1 MGQGSG
7 QSVPGLCWFAVKMR
21 QMVTLGEN
29 DEKSGRVTAWGA
41 DAEMANL
48 RSKGRKGRR
57 ERIER
62 IERIE
67 KKRSV

>member
-1 MGQGSG
+1 
-7 QSVPGLCWFAVKMR
+7 MR

-29 DEKSGRVTAWGA
+29 DEKSGRVTALGA

-62 IERIE
+62 IE
-67 KKRSV
+67 KKKSV